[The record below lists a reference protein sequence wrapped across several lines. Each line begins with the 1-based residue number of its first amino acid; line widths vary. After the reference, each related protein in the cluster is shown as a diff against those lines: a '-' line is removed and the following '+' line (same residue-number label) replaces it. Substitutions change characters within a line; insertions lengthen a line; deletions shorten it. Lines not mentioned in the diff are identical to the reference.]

1 MYCFHSFDSRLLQGD
16 VQTLQDSILGDFPL
30 TVSESFPPFLS
41 FISILFPL
49 IPVFLLP
56 SRLLPCIFLLHP
68 FHLLLTLCTSRLLL
82 FPPNPRF
89 LPLLH
94 RSFISSSPNPHM
106 NPKLFRSDTLRVVPE
121 LSYVSEDAGEL
132 LSCTTFSWTPRRI
145 NTYIWHICTG
155 FRGNVV
161 WLVWNTFPRLVA
173 LCLVSLHLS
182 QTKMEETQVRK
193 VGFNSPDTPGQ
204 CWGHYW
210 ASVALVCVPR
220 HHRWH

>member
-1 MYCFHSFDSRLLQGD
+1 MCSEGRLVSSPPASQRLFILPRYHRNITNIHPTLMYCFHSFDSRLLQRD
-16 VQTLQDSILGDFPL
+16 VQTRDFPL

-68 FHLLLTLCTSRLLL
+68 LHLLLTLCTSRLLL

-106 NPKLFRSDTLRVVPE
+106 NPKSFRSDTLRVVPE
-121 LSYVSEDAGEL
+121 LSYVSADAGQL
-132 LSCTTFSWTPRRI
+132 LSCTTFS
-145 NTYIWHICTG
+145 
-155 FRGNVV
+155 
-161 WLVWNTFPRLVA
+161 
-173 LCLVSLHLS
+173 
-182 QTKMEETQVRK
+182 
-193 VGFNSPDTPGQ
+193 
-204 CWGHYW
+204 
-210 ASVALVCVPR
+210 
-220 HHRWH
+220 

>member
-1 MYCFHSFDSRLLQGD
+1 MYCFHSFDSRLLQSD
-16 VQTLQDSILGDFPL
+16 VQTRDFPL

-106 NPKLFRSDTLRVVPE
+106 NPKSFRSDALRVVPE
-121 LSYVSEDAGEL
+121 LSYVSEDAGEQ
-132 LSCTTFSWTPRRI
+132 LSCTTFSWT
-145 NTYIWHICTG
+145 
-155 FRGNVV
+155 V

-173 LCLVSLHLS
+173 LFLVSLHLS

-193 VGFNSPDTPGQ
+193 VGFNSPDTLGQ

>member
-173 LCLVSLHLS
+173 LCMVSLHLS

-193 VGFNSPDTPGQ
+193 VGFSSPDTPGQ

-210 ASVALVCVPR
+210 ASVARLFG
-220 HHRWH
+220 WLIM

>member
-1 MYCFHSFDSRLLQGD
+1 MFRHSKTHRS
-16 VQTLQDSILGDFPL
+16 GDFPL

-68 FHLLLTLCTSRLLL
+68 LHLLLTLCTSRLLL

-106 NPKLFRSDTLRVVPE
+106 NPKSFRSDTLRVVPE
-121 LSYVSEDAGEL
+121 LSYVSEDAGEQ

-193 VGFNSPDTPGQ
+193 VGFSSPDTLGQ